1 MKHEFPAL
9 KLLDCDNEIALEAHG
24 GTMNST
30 NAPLVEAPSLKLCI
44 PLTYYDQ
51 SDEVRRYLDQEQAQD
66 LAQYILDWL
75 RSLNGN
81 TSIPR
86 DGD

>member
-1 MKHEFPAL
+1 MKFKFPAL
-9 KLLDCDNEIALEAHG
+9 KILDCDNEIALEVHG

-30 NAPLVEAPSLKLCI
+30 NAPLVEEPSLKLCI

-51 SDEVRRYLDQEQAQD
+51 SGEVRRYLDQEQAQD

-81 TSIPR
+81 TNIPR
-86 DGD
+86 NGD